1 MRVLGGGTGRLPKN
15 ALVLVKR
22 AKRGSREVCVLFD
35 LRGKDAKKWKGA
47 SFFAM
52 RGVSEAAAGRI
63 VEMGNWE
70 VE

>member
-1 MRVLGGGTGRLPKN
+1 
-15 ALVLVKR
+15 
-22 AKRGSREVCVLFD
+22 LFD
-35 LRGKDAKKWKGA
+35 LQAKDAKKGKGA